1 MKINDKVKFIAAVGV
16 LVVGLITS
24 GCGSQQAAPPPAVPE
39 VAIVTVSPE
48 RTVLTTELPGRTS
61 AYLVAEI
68 RPQVNGIIQKR
79 LFEEGS
85 DVRAGKVL
93 YQIDPAPFQAAYDN
107 AAANLSGMRR
117 AAERARAALEASVAN
132 VVKQRATLEL
142 ARANR
147 WRYEELHKKSVVSV
161 AQRDQAVTEAEVA
174 EATLRANEAQ
184 VKNDQEAVA
193 VAEAAIQQAEATIES
208 ARINRGY
215 TDVVAPITGRIG
227 KSNVTVGALVT
238 GGGATQQPT
247 ALTTIQQLDP
257 IYVDVP
263 QSTAE
268 LLRLRRRV
276 EEGRLHNS
284 GENQSKVRLILED
297 GTTYPQEGTLQFR
310 DVTVDSTTGSVTLRV
325 IVPNPKG
332 HLLPGM
338 FLRAVV
344 QEGINNE
351 AILIPQQ
358 GVSRD
363 PKGNPLALIVDGE
376 GKVAQR
382 MLTLDR
388 AIGDRWLVAS
398 GLAPGERVIVEG
410 MQKVRPGAAVKVVPF
425 QAGGTSDAAPK
436 KTAQPAPKSN

>member
-1 MKINDKVKFIAAVGV
+1 MKINDRVKFIAGAGV
-16 LVVGLITS
+16 LVAGLMAPACRS
-24 GCGSQQAAPPPAVPE
+24 EHAAEQPALPE

-48 RTVLTTELPGRTS
+48 RAVLTTELPGRTS

-68 RPQVNGIIQKR
+68 RPQVSGIIQKR

-93 YQIDPAPFQAAYDN
+93 YQIDPAPFQAVYDN

-117 AAERARAALEASVAN
+117 AAERARAALEASIAGVARQ
-132 VVKQRATLEL
+132 KATLDL
-142 ARANR
+142 ARTTR
-147 WRYEELHKKSVVSV
+147 LRYEELFKKSVISA
-161 AQRDQAVTEAEVA
+161 AQRDQAVTDAEVA
-174 EATLRANEAQ
+174 EATLRSAEAQ

-193 VAEAAIQQAEATIES
+193 VAEAAIQQAAAATET
-208 ARINRGY
+208 ARINLGY
-215 TDVVAPITGRIG
+215 TQVVAPITGRIG

-238 GGGATQQPT
+238 AQQST

-268 LLRLRRRV
+268 MLLLRRRV
-276 EEGRLHNS
+276 EEGHLHNS
-284 GENQSKVRLILED
+284 GQNQSKVRLILED
-297 GTTYPQEGTLQFR
+297 GTMYPQEGTLQFR
-310 DVTVDSTTGSVTLRV
+310 DVTVEPTTGSVTLRV

-332 HLLPGM
+332 FLLPGM

-344 QEGINNE
+344 QEGISHE

-358 GVSRD
+358 AVSRD
-363 PKGNPLALIVDGE
+363 PKGNPIALIVDGE

-382 MLTLDR
+382 TLTLDR

-410 MQKVRPGAAVKVVPF
+410 SQKVRSGTAVKVVPF
-425 QAGGTSDAAPK
+425 QEGGPSDEAPK
-436 KTAQPAPKSN
+436 KTGKPAPKSD

>member
-1 MKINDKVKFIAAVGV
+1 MKINDRVKLIATMGV

-24 GCGSQQAAPPPAVPE
+24 GCGSQQAAPPPALPE
-39 VAIVTVSPE
+39 VSIVTVSPE

-107 AAANLSGMRR
+107 AAANLSAMRR
-117 AAERARAALEASVAN
+117 TAERARAALEASVAG
-132 VVKQRATLEL
+132 VARQRATLEL
-142 ARANR
+142 ARTNR
-147 WRYEELHKKSVVSV
+147 RRYEELFKQSVIS
-161 AQRDQAVTEAEVA
+161 ALQHDQAVTEAEVA
-174 EATLRANEAQ
+174 EATLRADEAQ
-184 VKNDQEAVA
+184 VKNDREAVA
-193 VAEAAIQQAEATIES
+193 VAEANIQQAEATIET

-238 GGGATQQPT
+238 AQQPL

-257 IYVDVP
+257 IYVDVL
-263 QSTAE
+263 QSTTE
-268 LLRLRRRV
+268 LLRLRRPV
-276 EEGRLHNS
+276 EDGRLHNS

-297 GTTYPQEGTLQFR
+297 GTTYYQEGTLQFR
-310 DVTVDSTTGSVTLRV
+310 DVTVEPTTGSVTLRV

-332 HLLPGM
+332 FLLPGM

-358 GVSRD
+358 AVSQD
-363 PKGNPLALIVDGE
+363 PKGNPVALIVDGE

-410 MQKVRPGAAVKVVPF
+410 SQKVRPGAAVKVVPF
-425 QAGGTSDAAPK
+425 QEGGTSGAAPK
-436 KTAQPAPKSN
+436 KTVQPAPKLN